1 MFSFFTKDVV
11 RERERGVAG
20 GEKEGRKVVD
30 AMGGRGKWM
39 LRELGG
45 KS

>member
-11 RERERGVAG
+11 RERGGGER
-20 GEKEGRKVVD
+20 EKEGRKVVD
-30 AMGGRGKWM
+30 ALGGRGKWM

-45 KS
+45 KL